1 MQTRSVAVFCGSK
14 SGASKAYVKDAAEL
28 GRLLA
33 ALDLK
38 LVYGGGNKG
47 MMGVLADSMLKY
59 GGKITGVIP
68 RILIEWEH
76 QHQGLTELIITEDM
90 HQRKKTMYELCDVA
104 VVLAGGYGSMDELF
118 EMLTWNQLNIHSKKI
133 YMLNTQGFYNYLIAH
148 IKHVSNEGFL
158 YENIETRIS
167 FCSSPAEL
175 INNLP

>member
-14 SGASKAYVKDAAEL
+14 PGANEAYLKDAAEL
-28 GRLLA
+28 GKLLA
-33 ALDLK
+33 ALELK

-47 MMGVLADSMLKY
+47 LMGTLADHMLKH

-90 HQRKKTMYELCDVA
+90 QQRKKTMYDLCDVA

-133 YMLNTQGFYNYLIAH
+133 YMLNTKGFYNYLIAH
-148 IKHVSNEGFL
+148 IRHISNEGFL
-158 YENIETRIS
+158 YENIENRLS
-167 FCSSPAEL
+167 FCSTPAEL
-175 INNLP
+175 INSLP